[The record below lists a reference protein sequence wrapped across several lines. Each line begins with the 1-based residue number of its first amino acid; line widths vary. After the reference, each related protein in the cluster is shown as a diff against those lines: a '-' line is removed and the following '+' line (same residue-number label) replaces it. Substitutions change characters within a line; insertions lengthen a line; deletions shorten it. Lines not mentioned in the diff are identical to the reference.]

1 MFRNK
6 TALSSMC
13 VQHVFLFFIFVPAL
27 SWHSFCWLDQNH
39 SSSGKQEDLKWPKD
53 ATVVFTFYNLK

>member
-1 MFRNK
+1 VCATCFP
-6 TALSSMC
+6 
-13 VQHVFLFFIFVPAL
+13 FFIFVPAL